1 MNRSTTIT
9 AAVLA
14 VTVASGLGA
23 ASAFASETPSPGAT
37 SSSSASAAPSS
48 EASSSAV
55 ASSAAPSSPARLS
68 EDAKQDLIFSREE
81 ERMARDLY
89 QLLADKYDGARP
101 FSNIARSESR
111 HFENVGALLS
121 RYGIEDPSAGT
132 SAGTYAN
139 DKLQNLYDEWKAKGE
154 TSLEEAYQVGIALEK
169 RDIEDLKKM
178 ARSSVPTDVS
188 GTYQRLLRASEQHL
202 AAYTAAAE
210 GKTLG
215 NRDGQGM
222 RQGRGPGGAG
232 NQGNGQGRGPGW
244 NGQGRGPGWN
254 GQGQN
259 NGPGRGQ
266 GWRAQQNQDDS
277 SATPNPGGGYGR
289 TGVRPTDCPLS

>member
-1 MNRSTTIT
+1 MKRSTTIT
-9 AAVLA
+9 AAILA
-14 VTVASGLGA
+14 ATVASGLGVT
-23 ASAFASETPSPGAT
+23 SAFASETPTPGAT
-37 SSSSASAAPSS
+37 SSSSSPEAPSAAPSS
-48 EASSSAV
+48 T
-55 ASSAAPSSPARLS
+55 SPATLS
-68 EDAKQDLIFSREE
+68 EDATKDLAFSREE

-89 QLLADKYDGARP
+89 QLLADTYDGAKP
-101 FSNIARSESR
+101 FSNIVRSESR
-111 HFENVGALLS
+111 HFENVGVLLN

-139 DKLQNLYDEWKAKGE
+139 GELQKLYDEWKAKGE
-154 TSLEEAYQVGIALEK
+154 TSLTEAYQVGIALEK
-169 RDIEDLKKM
+169 RDIEDLTRM
-178 ARSSVPTDVS
+178 AASSVPSDVS

-215 NRDGQGM
+215 NRDGQGL

-244 NGQGRGPGWN
+244 NGQGQNN
-254 GQGQN
+254 GQGQGPGHG

-277 SATPNPGGGYGR
+277 SATPGGGYGR